1 MGLTSKRTPQIR
13 LCRSAG
19 VAPFEGAAEGR
30 RGWSVFR
37 TQRVAEALRQLG
49 EAHVLWLPAAG
60 FDGARRGLHVQRVHD
75 AEPKLGVDEQAPVLV
90 EPGAAVGRG
99 SVGVAVQRAV

>member
-37 TQRVAEALRQLG
+37 MQRVAEALRQLG
-49 EAHVLWLPAAG
+49 EAHFLRLPVAG
-60 FDGARRGLHVQRVHD
+60 LDGVRRRLHVQGVHD
-75 AEPKLGVDEQAPVLV
+75 AEPERGVDEQAPLLV
-90 EPGAAVGRG
+90 EPGAAVGR
-99 SVGVAVQRAV
+99 AL